1 MIHAVLAALL
11 AAGFFC
17 LPAAA
22 RKKTPVDVG
31 LSFIVDASGS
41 INKMEMQ
48 LQRLGYAGN
57 MPNPYVHK
65 ATHCRF
71 LRSFAVS

>member
-22 RKKTPVDVG
+22 RKKTSVAVG
-31 LSFIVDASGS
+31 LSFVVDASGS
-41 INKMEMQ
+41 INKKEMQ
-48 LQRLGYAGN
+48 LKRLGYAGDLAN
-57 MPNPYVHK
+57 
-65 ATHCRF
+65 R
-71 LRSFAVS
+71 

>member
-22 RKKTPVDVG
+22 RKKTSVDVG
-31 LSFIVDASGS
+31 LSFFVDASGYPS
-41 INKMEMQ
+41 T
-48 LQRLGYAGN
+48 RRRCSFSASA
-57 MPNPYVHK
+57 MP
-65 ATHCRF
+65 AI
-71 LRSFAVS
+71 